1 MNKARWSRFGLLA
14 VILAAGLAACAGA
27 GGPGVGPPLDPASEA
42 FFRTARLIMTG
53 DEAAIFNHLQDAA
66 AREEFIRDFW
76 AKRDPDPETPEN
88 EFQKMFLDR
97 VEYANKHFLEGGPGY
112 NTDRGRV
119 YIFMGPPD
127 KVEEFFTHDD
137 PAIRGSILWWLYYNY
152 ELGIE
157 FADERGYG
165 QFRIR
170 RYEGNFF
177 EAMEGMKLGQ
187 QVGPA
192 DVFKKA
198 VVNFKFVY
206 DEAKP
211 EFAVTIPA
219 DALSFREEGG
229 RLRVDLDFIFYLYLD
244 EGVRREIFTAS
255 QTFTTTDPELLE
267 LKDVP
272 FAFDRALPPGTHYVD
287 VLIKA
292 GGGEGRVRK
301 IFKVKVK

>member
-1 MNKARWSRFGLLA
+1 MSKARRSCFLLF
-14 VILAAGLAACAGA
+14 VFGLAACAG
-27 GGPGVGPPLDPASEA
+27 GPGARLDPESEA

-53 DEAAIFNHLQDAA
+53 DETAIFNHLPDAA
-66 AREEFIRDFW
+66 ARQEFIRDFW

-88 EFQKMFLDR
+88 EFQKMFQDR
-97 VEYANKHFLEGGPGY
+97 VEYANKHFKEGGPGH

-137 PAIRGSILWWLYYNY
+137 PEIRGSIIWWLYYNY

-192 DVFKKA
+192 DVFRKA
-198 VVNFKFVY
+198 FVNFNFRY

-211 EFAVTIPA
+211 EFTVTIPA
-219 DALSFREEGG
+219 DALSFREEGAK
-229 RLRVDLDFIFYLYLD
+229 LRVDLDFVFYLYLD
-244 EGVRREIFTAS
+244 EGVRRESFSAS
-255 QTFTTTDPELLE
+255 RTFTTTDAELLD
-267 LKDVP
+267 LKDIA
-272 FAFDRALPPGTHYVD
+272 FAFDRRLPPGTHYVD
-287 VLIKA
+287 VIIKA
-292 GGGEGRVRK
+292 TGGEGRVRK